1 MIYGPILTLTIIV
14 SHIMWSKLESSAV
27 RYLWQ
32 LQYSQIMWPPFGIQ
46 CIDEHGDKSK
56 HKLKMF
62 FLVFSHLER
71 ESREHEEP
79 TTSEMAE
86 ETYSSKMYRNKGFG
100 RYSGLKVEAVKKDRK
115 KKLTLS
121 KIVGGAENTAHPR
134 VAAPELRPEF
144 ELVRAILPKASK
156 SSFVY
161 ISFCL
166 AFLPLIFLLPLPWV
180 EAITQKNLEYYKA
193 DIELVDIQRDS
204 IKSSG
209 AILLV

>member
-1 MIYGPILTLTIIV
+1 
-14 SHIMWSKLESSAV
+14 MWS
-27 RYLWQ
+27 
-32 LQYSQIMWPPFGIQ
+32 PFGTQYIGK
-46 CIDEHGDKSK
+46 HGDKSK

-86 ETYSSKMYRNKGFG
+86 ETYSSKMYRNKGLG
-100 RYSGLKVEAVKKDRK
+100 RYSELKAEAVKKDRK

-144 ELVRAILPKASK
+144 ELVWATLPKTSK
-156 SSFVY
+156 SSF
-161 ISFCL
+161 L
-166 AFLPLIFLLPLPWV
+166 HIFLSCFSPAHVPATFTLS
-180 EAITQKNLEYYKA
+180 
-193 DIELVDIQRDS
+193 R
-204 IKSSG
+204 G
-209 AILLV
+209 H